1 MIAMSALNNQ
11 EFFGAKLE
19 ISLSKPP
26 SDKNKKEEMLRNR
39 EKRMIQTMT
48 ERFVQRFSV
57 ESTDLR
63 NRTLNIWYIHSG
75 NLYNIITYN

>member
-1 MIAMSALNNQ
+1 MSALNNQ

>member
-1 MIAMSALNNQ
+1 MSALNNQ

-48 ERFVQRFSV
+48 ERFVQRFSN
-57 ESTDLR
+57 ESTYLGK
-63 NRTLNIWYIHSG
+63 RTLNI
-75 NLYNIITYN
+75 

>member
-1 MIAMSALNNQ
+1 MSALNNQ

-63 NRTLNIWYIHSG
+63 NRSLNIWYIHSG

>member
-63 NRTLNIWYIHSG
+63 NRSLNIWYIHSG

>member
-1 MIAMSALNNQ
+1 MSALNNQ

-75 NLYNIITYN
+75 NLYNIITYD

>member
-1 MIAMSALNNQ
+1 MSALNNQ

-48 ERFVQRFSV
+48 ERYVQRFSV

-63 NRTLNIWYIHSG
+63 NRSLNIWYIHSG